1 MLIISSGFLLIYY
14 ANNEI
19 FTRKSYVAT
28 YSKSAAAEDIENN
41 AIIDYELDGEFNLSP
56 DLKRIKYIPR
66 INSTEYNIFVIYTK
80 ENYILKSKF
89 ELFLKSLIKYTS
101 IKLHLHIITDEKSEI
116 SAETVLRSQI
126 DRYKKSVFYT
136 LYDVQDC
143 AIKISDIVNVMLPYF
158 SANPGKDCKTNIW
171 LYI

>member
-1 MLIISSGFLLIYY
+1 MNKILLVLIISSGFLLIYY

-19 FTRKSYVAT
+19 FTRKTYIAT
-28 YSKSAAAEDIENN
+28 FSKADMDNN

-158 SANPGKDCKTNIW
+158 SANPGIE
-171 LYI
+171 LRFYLF

>member
-1 MLIISSGFLLIYY
+1 MNKILLVLIISSGFLLIYY

-19 FTRKSYVAT
+19 FTRKTYIAT
-28 YSKSAAAEDIENN
+28 FSKADMENN

-158 SANPGKDCKTNIW
+158 SANPGEYNI
-171 LYI
+171 II